1 MGRLD
6 SSLWG
11 PSATLPD
18 EPPIEDEQ
26 REQGMTSFS
35 RMMREERIRE
45 QNKRMAAAVA
55 ALKRKEEDRA

>member
-26 REQGMTSFS
+26 REPSMPRGK
-35 RMMREERIRE
+35 RIRE